1 MTIDPKIEQ
10 RLLSKIRQLSPD
22 QLQKIEELIDQ
33 ISQVDDS
40 SIANY
45 HLEKKLSLLELASM
59 FDDDPFFDEFVEAM
73 DEERRRLAIEE
84 MAAYEEEEIATEL

>member
-33 ISQVDDS
+33 LSHS
-40 SIANY
+40 ENPSLSNY
-45 HLEKKLSLLELASM
+45 QTEKNH
-59 FDDDPFFDEFVEAM
+59 
-73 DEERRRLAIEE
+73 
-84 MAAYEEEEIATEL
+84 TGTN